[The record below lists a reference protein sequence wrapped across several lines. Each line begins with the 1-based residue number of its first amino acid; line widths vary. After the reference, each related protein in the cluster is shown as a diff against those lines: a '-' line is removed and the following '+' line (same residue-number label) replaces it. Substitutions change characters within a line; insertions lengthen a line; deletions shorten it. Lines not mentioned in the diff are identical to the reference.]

1 MKKLFLLSLV
11 LTFIFACRRGEQ
23 IPNNVLSKE
32 KMQAVMWDMMNA
44 SQYLSLYVLG
54 KDSVDKTA
62 ETVRIYGQVFQVNQ
76 ITKAQFEKSYEYYRD
91 HPALMK
97 VIMDS
102 LNRRQT
108 YTVEKFQR
116 DTVRKKMGIPGK

>member
-1 MKKLFLLSLV
+1 MKKFFLLSLA
-11 LTFIFACRRGEQ
+11 LIFILACRRGEQ

-44 SQYLSLYVLG
+44 SQYLSLYVLS
-54 KDSVDKTA
+54 KDSVDKKA